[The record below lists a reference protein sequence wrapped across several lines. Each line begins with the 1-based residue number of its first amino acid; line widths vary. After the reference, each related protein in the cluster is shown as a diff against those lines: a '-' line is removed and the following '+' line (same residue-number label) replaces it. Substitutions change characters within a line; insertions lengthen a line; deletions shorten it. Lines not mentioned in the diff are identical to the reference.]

1 LWAAQPPEGTPHIA
15 LGLTRDGV
23 PRYKVFEP
31 SEVGLRN
38 LQAIRST
45 PLRSLESAFGA
56 AASYYGSSDNIEV
69 DALFPEGAPGVV
81 GRLLGGRAVPSAMR
95 EEDVQRAR
103 QSEAIRAVREDVR

>member
-1 LWAAQPPEGTPHIA
+1 
-15 LGLTRDGV
+15 
-23 PRYKVFEP
+23 
-31 SEVGLRN
+31 LRN